1 MTDEP
6 CLDHGSPAQHRL
18 LLDGTVLLGV
28 TGIAWTC
35 GALLGAAIGAGGLRP
50 ALHQVGERADRAR
63 QRWAPP
69 RTVRVVASDWPA
81 ERTAE

>member
-6 CLDHGSPAQHRL
+6 CPDHGSPAQHRL
-18 LLDGTVLLGV
+18 LLDGAVLLGV
-28 TGIAWTC
+28 SGMAWAC

-50 ALHQVGERADRAR
+50 ALHQFGERADDVRR
-63 QRWAPP
+63 RWVPT
-69 RTVRVVASDWPA
+69 RTVGLVASEWPS